1 MKNGYGQGEA
11 VIQLHDIARF
21 VERNFEL
28 EDLAFELRRIADT
41 LNKATPKDSSEL
53 NL

>member
-21 VERNFEL
+21 VERNFYNVQ
-28 EDLAFELRRIADT
+28 IAIDIRAVADK
-41 LNKATPKDSSEL
+41 LNKAEPVPKEEEE
-53 NL
+53 